1 MIARLPLVALC
12 LALAGCLTDGG
23 PKLATTPAAKYGK
36 IVVAVVRLPPEARR
50 TAEARLA
57 ADIGGRGAEVIL
69 MSSLVGPG
77 EDQTPRE
84 LVSKVLQA
92 RASAVFV
99 LDPFVFREG
108 GKQVARTVIL
118 SGLQDINTTEVVA
131 QPPITYKAAL
141 YDVGRVYR
149 VWMNDV
155 NSIEQKGRPYP
166 ALAEDA
172 AGEAVV
178 KAINA
183 GVL

>member
-36 IVVAVVRLPPEARR
+36 IVVAVVRMPPDARR
-50 TAEARLA
+50 AAEARLA
-57 ADIGGRGAEVIL
+57 ADIGRRGVEVIL

-77 EDQTPRE
+77 EAETPKA

-92 RASAVFV
+92 RARAVFV

-118 SGLQDINTTEVVA
+118 SGLHDINTTEVVT

-141 YDVGRVYR
+141 YDVDRVYR
-149 VWMNDV
+149 MWMNDV
-155 NSIEQKGRPYP
+155 NSIEQKGRSYP